1 MVNKVTL
8 IGHLGKDPE
17 VRRLDN
23 GAVVAKFSLATNES
37 YKDKSG
43 NWQDQTEWH
52 DVVAWRY
59 LAEKAERDFKKGKL
73 VYIEGK
79 LTTRKWE
86 DKDGNNRYTT
96 EVVARVANLLEKREG
111 GGGSGYF
118 PSANDAPPMANTNT
132 SDTAAAAQPVAAST
146 TETPDPAAD
155 DLPF

>member
-37 YKDKSG
+37 YKDKNG

-111 GGGSGYF
+111 GGNSGYF
-118 PSANDAPPMANTNT
+118 PSESDAPQMSNNSNSST
-132 SDTAAAAQPVAAST
+132 SESQPVTANA